1 MPRRRLQ
8 DRIEDLV
15 TKAIATDD
23 PHELDAVIQQ
33 LRECL
38 HEHSERLRKLAAD
51 KLTTQT
57 DPSGTPGRHVTF

>member
-38 HEHSERLRKLAAD
+38 HEHSERLRKLR
-51 KLTTQT
+51 LTSSRRRQT
-57 DPSGTPGRHVTF
+57 RGALLEGT

>member
-23 PHELDAVIQQ
+23 PHELDAVNASTST
-33 LRECL
+33 LND
-38 HEHSERLRKLAAD
+38 SGNWRLTSSGRR
-51 KLTTQT
+51 QT
-57 DPSGTPGRHVTF
+57 HWALLEGT

>member
-15 TKAIATDD
+15 SQAIVIDD
-23 PHELDAVIQQ
+23 PHELDVVIQK

-51 KLTTQT
+51 KLT
-57 DPSGTPGRHVTF
+57 RHAEPLRTHKRCAPI